1 MERRGN
7 PDYWLLFLALSL
19 VCFGLA
25 MIFSASY
32 VISIQEHGDMWY
44 FTKRQ
49 ALFAFVG
56 FLLMIILMNIPYRLF
71 KRWFV
76 WIGLLSLLPLI
87 LVLIPGIGKNFNGAQ
102 SWFQVGGFLIQPA
115 EFAKVGLIIYLAGL
129 IAKKQEQFRNFSTG
143 LLPALIAICLFA
155 GLIAAQPDFG
165 TAGILFLS
173 AMMVVVAGG
182 AKLVHLALVGLPMA
196 AALGLWAAFTPHVIK
211 RLTSFLN
218 PWADPYNS
226 GYQLIQS
233 LYAFGSGGLF
243 GVGFGESIQKYDY
256 IIYPQNDFIFAVI
269 GEEWGFVGVAI
280 FFVVYLTFLWR
291 SLANCLRTKDL
302 FAVLLGVGLV
312 SLFGIQALINIG
324 GVTGTIPITGVTLPL
339 ISYGGSSL
347 LMCMLSIGII
357 LSISREANR
366 RQEPAARRNF

>member
-76 WIGLLSLLPLI
+76 WIGLLSLVPLI